1 MEGVREGSNRRSDR
15 GDGRREGEGGNV
27 EDGGRRGGEKRTVDQ
42 RSPDAEEE
50 RRNRQR
56 LDEFEIGTSFGT
68 ISDKMKEEVKKIITG
83 LNGIEGGDGKEIIK
97 YVVEGLKTM
106 VVAVEATMTE
116 MGDAVADNRKGREE
130 DKKETDERLRKMEE
144 KVRNNE
150 VRMEADRKARETERK
165 KESIRDMEDKL
176 RVAGRQIKLM
186 DMDFG
191 KALTNRRDIID
202 RALDNF
208 KEDVNL
214 SNRKRLDILIRRT
227 RVIVLGKET
236 SAITIRGKSVHT
248 VPILLECRNV
258 EDKEELAG
266 ILREAEYYGSFH
278 WPLEMMDVVKGIRE
292 GVRRMGY
299 NEERQYIRIRPEERD
314 GKLQVRADVK
324 DKNGGRFWPVATW
337 GIPPMDRDLR
347 GPNDLVAKW
356 QRSPGRV

>member
-1 MEGVREGSNRRSDR
+1 
-15 GDGRREGEGGNV
+15 
-27 EDGGRRGGEKRTVDQ
+27 
-42 RSPDAEEE
+42 
-50 RRNRQR
+50 
-56 LDEFEIGTSFGT
+56 
-68 ISDKMKEEVKKIITG
+68 
-83 LNGIEGGDGKEIIK
+83 
-97 YVVEGLKTM
+97 
-106 VVAVEATMTE
+106 
-116 MGDAVADNRKGREE
+116 
-130 DKKETDERLRKMEE
+130 
-144 KVRNNE
+144 
-150 VRMEADRKARETERK
+150 MEADRKARETERK

-191 KALTNRRDIID
+191 KAMTNRRDIID

-324 DKNGGRFWPVATW
+324 DKNGGAFLAGGHM
-337 GIPPMDRDLR
+337 GIPPMDRDQ
-347 GPNDLVAKW
+347 GGAEGKSLV
-356 QRSPGRV
+356 RVIRYSFFKEKHSKDKKQK

>member
-1 MEGVREGSNRRSDR
+1 VNDEEDEEVFMEGVREGNNRRSDR
-15 GDGRREGEGGNV
+15 GDGRRDGEGGNV

-150 VRMEADRKARETERK
+150 VRMEADRKARENERK

-324 DKNGGRFWPVATW
+324 DKNGGRF
-337 GIPPMDRDLR
+337 
-347 GPNDLVAKW
+347 
-356 QRSPGRV
+356 